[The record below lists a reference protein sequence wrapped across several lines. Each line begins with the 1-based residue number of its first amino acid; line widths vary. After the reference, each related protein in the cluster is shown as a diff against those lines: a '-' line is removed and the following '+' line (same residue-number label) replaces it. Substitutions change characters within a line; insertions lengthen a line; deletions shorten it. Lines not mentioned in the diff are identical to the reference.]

1 MENIYIY
8 VFSYHLISI
17 SVCIMSTAMAYAR
30 TESFSEKKA
39 QAFQLKKGTK
49 KISKRERL

>member
-1 MENIYIY
+1 M
-8 VFSYHLISI
+8 LISFDFNLSLYDVDGNGLRKNRVI
-17 SVCIMSTAMAYAR
+17 F
-30 TESFSEKKA
+30 EKA